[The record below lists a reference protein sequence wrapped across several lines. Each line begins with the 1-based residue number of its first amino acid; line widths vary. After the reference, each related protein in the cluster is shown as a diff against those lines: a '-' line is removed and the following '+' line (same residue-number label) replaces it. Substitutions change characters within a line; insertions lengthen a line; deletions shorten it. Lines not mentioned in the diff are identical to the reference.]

1 MSESER
7 PGHFRRWEANTVAR
21 SHEEGAPAALPLG
34 MESRVES
41 EQPLEKGCTVTSKAD
56 FTEEEWVKLYRAP
69 LVAGMGVSLADIG
82 GPIEMSKES
91 LAAMKTAVTPTEEQ
105 GLVVDLSAGLKVALD
120 EKQNPLSDLKPES
133 GADPRQLILDELREA
148 NRIVS
153 EKASSEEAS
162 GYRAWVL
169 QSARNAADAAKE
181 GGFFG
186 IGAVQMSEGEQQIL
200 AKLEELLGDSSV

>member
-1 MSESER
+1 M
-7 PGHFRRWEANTVAR
+7 T
-21 SHEEGAPAALPLG
+21 
-34 MESRVES
+34 
-41 EQPLEKGCTVTSKAD
+41 TKAD

-91 LAAMKTAVTPTEEQ
+91 MAAMKTAVTPTEEQ
-105 GLVVDLSAGLKVALD
+105 GLLVDLSAGLKVVLE

-133 GADPRQLILDELREA
+133 GADPRQLILDELREV
-148 NRIVS
+148 NRIVTQ
-153 EKASSEEAS
+153 KATAEEAT

-169 QSARNAADAAKE
+169 QSAKNAAEAAKE

-186 IGAVQMSEGEQQIL
+186 IGAVTVSEGEETFL
-200 AKLEELLGDSSV
+200 SKVEEMLGDSAV

>member
-1 MSESER
+1 M
-7 PGHFRRWEANTVAR
+7 TT
-21 SHEEGAPAALPLG
+21 
-34 MESRVES
+34 
-41 EQPLEKGCTVTSKAD
+41 QAD

-91 LAAMKTAVTPTEEQ
+91 MAAIKTAVTPTEEQ
-105 GLVVDLSAGLKVALD
+105 GLLVDLSTGLKVVLD
-120 EKQNPLSDLKPES
+120 QKQNPMSDLKPES
-133 GADPRQLILDELREA
+133 GTDPREMILDELREA

-153 EKASSEEAS
+153 EKATAEEAT

-169 QSARNAADAAKE
+169 QSAKNAAEAAKE

-186 IGAVQMSEGEQQIL
+186 IGAEQVSEGERQVL
-200 AKLEELLGDSSV
+200 VKLEEILGGPPV

>member
-1 MSESER
+1 M
-7 PGHFRRWEANTVAR
+7 
-21 SHEEGAPAALPLG
+21 
-34 MESRVES
+34 
-41 EQPLEKGCTVTSKAD
+41 TSKAD

-91 LAAMKTAVTPTEEQ
+91 LAAMKTAVTPTEDQ
-105 GLVVDLSAGLKVALD
+105 GLLLDLSTGLKVVLD
-120 EKQNPLSDLKPES
+120 EKQNPMSDLKPES
-133 GADPRQLILDELREA
+133 GEDPRQLILDELREA
-148 NRIVS
+148 NRIVT
-153 EKASSEEAS
+153 EKATAEEAT

-186 IGAVQMSEGEQQIL
+186 IGAVSVSEGEQTYL
-200 AKLEELLGDSSV
+200 SKVEEMLGDPAA

>member
-1 MSESER
+1 M
-7 PGHFRRWEANTVAR
+7 
-21 SHEEGAPAALPLG
+21 
-34 MESRVES
+34 
-41 EQPLEKGCTVTSKAD
+41 TSKAD

-105 GLVVDLSAGLKVALD
+105 GLVLDLSTGLKVVLD
-120 EKQNPLSDLKPES
+120 EKQNPMSDLKPES
-133 GADPRQLILDELREA
+133 GADPREMILDELREA
-148 NRIVS
+148 NSIVTQ
-153 EKASSEEAS
+153 KATAEEAT

-169 QSARNAADAAKE
+169 QSAKNAADAAKE

-186 IGAVQMSEGEQQIL
+186 IGAVTVSEGEQTFL
-200 AKLEELLGDSSV
+200 SRVEEMMGDPAG

>member
-1 MSESER
+1 M
-7 PGHFRRWEANTVAR
+7 TT
-21 SHEEGAPAALPLG
+21 
-34 MESRVES
+34 
-41 EQPLEKGCTVTSKAD
+41 QAD

-91 LAAMKTAVTPTEEQ
+91 LAAIKTAVTPTQEQ
-105 GLVVDLSAGLKVALD
+105 GLLVDLSTGLKVVLD
-120 EKQNPLSDLKPES
+120 QKQNPMSDLKPES
-133 GADPRQLILDELREA
+133 GTDPREMILDELREA

-153 EKASSEEAS
+153 EKATAEEAT

-169 QSARNAADAAKE
+169 QSAKNAADAAKE

-186 IGAVQMSEGEQQIL
+186 IGAEQVSEGERQVL
-200 AKLEELLGDSSV
+200 AKLEEVFGAPPA

>member
-1 MSESER
+1 MT
-7 PGHFRRWEANTVAR
+7 G
-21 SHEEGAPAALPLG
+21 
-34 MESRVES
+34 
-41 EQPLEKGCTVTSKAD
+41 KAD

-91 LAAMKTAVTPTEEQ
+91 LAAIKTAVTPAEGE
-105 GLVVDLSAGLKVALD
+105 GLLVDLSTGLKVVLD
-120 EKQNPLSDLKPES
+120 QKQNPMSDLKPES
-133 GADPRQLILDELREA
+133 GTDPREMILDELREA

-153 EKASSEEAS
+153 EKATAEEAT

-169 QSARNAADAAKE
+169 QSAKNAADAAKE

-186 IGAVQMSEGEQQIL
+186 IGAEQVSEGERQIL
-200 AKLEELLGDSSV
+200 VKLEEILGDAPV